1 MSASGYLR
9 HRLRKVCSAFAIRRY
24 SKKLTSRKLV
34 EEAVISERLRT
45 FVPCFAGKYSEIPQ
59 SSGLEIA
66 KSPWISSKI
75 QCLTKRFPAVE
86 AGKICQQTGNPR
98 AHNSEPIDVS
108 PGRDNRFA
116 TGQRYR
122 VTRVSVQIQRALT
135 TKTKPAS
142 DSALSMSMFYK
153 IVLALIVI
161 AKSVEMADARKL
173 RYQQKAERV

>member
-75 QCLTKRFPAVE
+75 QCLTKRFPAGE

-108 PGRDNRFA
+108 PGRD
-116 TGQRYR
+116 
-122 VTRVSVQIQRALT
+122 SVG
-135 TKTKPAS
+135 P
-142 DSALSMSMFYK
+142 
-153 IVLALIVI
+153 
-161 AKSVEMADARKL
+161 
-173 RYQQKAERV
+173 